1 MGVPIHYGLAY
12 SPAYEN
18 TRSKAMTMSTLRIH
32 SILFLGLLSGLLH
45 FSVWASDDTVVS
57 ATELPP
63 ARIVLMDKSVIWGE
77 IIDIREGEV
86 VVDTQWIGEVSIDLT
101 AITLLESDQ
110 EIELLTKD
118 QNKFALSSLQVI
130 EGEVVLEDEENLAVD
145 ELYVANPEEWE
156 EGRGYSLE
164 GRVTSAVE
172 YLRGNTSTDQF
183 NANFETILLSQ
194 RDRITVRGDYAE
206 TSAVVLTPKLD
217 AEGEAELDAN
227 GDPAVTKTSTPTV
240 DNWAVVG
247 KYDYFLSNS
256 QNYLGVNLG
265 VNADRFAD
273 IERRAFIGPYF
284 GRKLF
289 VDKTYQLDAELGLS
303 YVETDFI
310 ERDYDGDD
318 PAARNA
324 SDNYFTGL
332 NLNFTGEAE
341 LFDGSLN
348 LYLRQTNILN
358 VSDMDKSIYRTT
370 FGLRFPL
377 LFGLE
382 AAAEASAD
390 YDGGAAPGKEK
401 LDEALRFRIGYT
413 W

>member
-1 MGVPIHYGLAY
+1 
-12 SPAYEN
+12 
-18 TRSKAMTMSTLRIH
+18 MTTLRIH
-32 SILFLGLLSGLLH
+32 AILFLGLLSGLFHL
-45 FSVWASDDTVVS
+45 SVWAADNAVVS
-57 ATELPP
+57 ATESPP
-63 ARIVLMDKSVIWGE
+63 ARIVLMDQSVIWGE
-77 IIDIREGEV
+77 VIDIREGEV
-86 VVDTQWIGEVSIDLT
+86 VVKTQWIGEVSIDLT
-101 AITLLESDQ
+101 AIMLLESDQ

-118 QNKFALSSLQVI
+118 QNKFALSSLQVV

-172 YLRGNTSTDQF
+172 FLRGNTSTDQF
-183 NANFETILLSQ
+183 NADFETILRSQ

-206 TSAVVLTPKLD
+206 TSAVVLSPEYD
-217 AEGEAELDAN
+217 FDGDPVLDAN
-227 GDPAVTKTSTPTV
+227 GDQAVTKTSTPTI

-273 IERRAFIGPYF
+273 IERRAYIGPYF

-310 ERDYDGDD
+310 ERDSGDD
-318 PAARNA
+318 PVAAN
-324 SDNYFTGL
+324 SPDNYFTGI
-332 NLNFTGEAE
+332 NLNFTGETE
-341 LFDGSLN
+341 LFDGALN

-358 VSDMDKSIYRTT
+358 VSDMEKSIYRTT

-377 LFGLE
+377 LLGLE
-382 AAAEASAD
+382 VAAEASAD

-401 LDEALRFRIGYT
+401 LDEAVKFRIGYN

>member
-12 SPAYEN
+12 SPAYKN

-32 SILFLGLLSGLLH
+32 SILFLGLLSGLFH

-57 ATELPP
+57 AAESPP
-63 ARIVLMDKSVIWGE
+63 ARIVLMDQSVIWGE
-77 IIDIREGEV
+77 VIDIREGEV
-86 VVDTQWIGEVSIDLT
+86 VVETQWLGEVSIDLT
-101 AITLLESDQ
+101 AIMLLESDQ

-118 QNKFALSSLQVI
+118 QNKFALSSLQVV
-130 EGEVVLEDEENLAVD
+130 EGVVVLEDKENLAVD
-145 ELYVANPEEWE
+145 ELYVANPEDWE

-172 YLRGNTSTDQF
+172 FLRGNTPTDQF
-183 NANFETILLSQ
+183 NADFETILRSQ
-194 RDRITVRGDYAE
+194 RDRITFRGDYAE
-206 TSAVVLTPKLD
+206 TSAVVLSPEYDALGEPVLD
-217 AEGEAELDAN
+217 DN
-227 GDPAVTKTSTPTV
+227 GDQAVTKTSTQTI
-240 DNWAVVG
+240 DNWAIVG

-256 QNYLGVNLG
+256 QNYLGVDLG

-273 IERRAFIGPYF
+273 IERRAYIGPYF

-310 ERDYDGDD
+310 ERDYDDD
-318 PAARNA
+318 PVAAN
-324 SDNYFTGL
+324 SPDNYFTGI
-332 NLNFTGEAE
+332 NLNFTGETE
-341 LFDGSLN
+341 LFDGALN

-377 LFGLE
+377 LLGLE
-382 AAAEASAD
+382 VAAEASAD

-401 LDEALRFRIGYT
+401 LDEAVRFRIGYN

>member
-1 MGVPIHYGLAY
+1 MVVPIHYCLTY
-12 SPAYEN
+12 SLAYEN
-18 TRSKAMTMSTLRIH
+18 TRLKAMTMTTLRIH
-32 SILFLGLLSGLLH
+32 AILFLGLLSGLFHL
-45 FSVWASDDTVVS
+45 SVWAADNAVVS
-57 ATELPP
+57 ATESPP
-63 ARIVLMDKSVIWGE
+63 ARIVLMDQSVIWGE
-77 IIDIREGEV
+77 VIDIREGEV
-86 VVDTQWIGEVSIDLT
+86 VVKTQWIGEVSIDLT
-101 AITLLESDQ
+101 AIMLLESDQ

-118 QNKFALSSLQVI
+118 QNKFALSSLQVV

-156 EGRGYSLE
+156 EGHGYSLE

-172 YLRGNTSTDQF
+172 FLRGNTSTDQF
-183 NANFETILLSQ
+183 NADFETILRSQ

-206 TSAVVLTPKLD
+206 TSAVVLSPEYD
-217 AEGEAELDAN
+217 FDGAPVLDAN
-227 GDPAVTKTSTPTV
+227 GDQAVTKTSTPTI

-273 IERRAFIGPYF
+273 IERRAYIGPYF

-310 ERDYDGDD
+310 ERDSGDD
-318 PAARNA
+318 PIAAN
-324 SDNYFTGL
+324 SPDNYFTGI
-332 NLNFTGEAE
+332 NLNFTGETE
-341 LFDGSLN
+341 LFDGALN

-358 VSDMDKSIYRTT
+358 VSDMEKSIYRTT

-377 LFGLE
+377 LLGLE
-382 AAAEASAD
+382 VAAEASAD

-401 LDEALRFRIGYT
+401 LDEAVKFRIGYN

>member
-1 MGVPIHYGLAY
+1 MVVPIHYCLTY
-12 SPAYEN
+12 SLAYEN
-18 TRSKAMTMSTLRIH
+18 TRLKAMTMTTLRIH
-32 SILFLGLLSGLLH
+32 AILFLGLLSGLFHL
-45 FSVWASDDTVVS
+45 SVWAADNAVVS
-57 ATELPP
+57 PPESPP
-63 ARIVLMDKSVIWGE
+63 ARIVLMDQSVIWGE
-77 IIDIREGEV
+77 VIDIREGEV
-86 VVDTQWIGEVSIDLT
+86 VVKTQWIGEVSIDLT
-101 AITLLESDQ
+101 AIMLLESDQ

-118 QNKFALSSLQVI
+118 QNKFALSSLQVV

-156 EGRGYSLE
+156 EGHGYSLE

-172 YLRGNTSTDQF
+172 FLRGNTSTDQF
-183 NANFETILLSQ
+183 NADFETILRSQ

-206 TSAVVLTPKLD
+206 TSAVVLSPKYD
-217 AEGEAELDAN
+217 FDGAPVLDAN
-227 GDPAVTKTSTPTV
+227 GDQAVTKTSTPTI

-273 IERRAFIGPYF
+273 IERRAYIGPYF

-310 ERDYDGDD
+310 ERDSGDD
-318 PAARNA
+318 LVAAN
-324 SDNYFTGL
+324 SPDNYFTGI
-332 NLNFTGEAE
+332 NLNFTGETE
-341 LFDGSLN
+341 LFDGALN

-358 VSDMDKSIYRTT
+358 VSDMEKSIYRTT

-377 LFGLE
+377 LLGLE
-382 AAAEASAD
+382 VAAEASAD

-401 LDEALRFRIGYT
+401 LDEAVKFRIGYN

>member
-1 MGVPIHYGLAY
+1 MGVPIHYCLAY
-12 SPAYEN
+12 SPAYKN
-18 TRSKAMTMSTLRIH
+18 TRLKAMTMTRLRIH
-32 SILFLGLLSGLLH
+32 AILFLGLLSGL
-45 FSVWASDDTVVS
+45 FQPPAWASEDTAVS
-57 ATELPP
+57 PPESPP
-63 ARIVLMDKSVIWGE
+63 ARIVLVDQSVIWGE
-77 IIDIREGEV
+77 VIDIREGEV
-86 VVDTQWIGEVSIDLT
+86 VVETQWLGEVSIDLT
-101 AITLLESDQ
+101 AIMLLESDQ
-110 EIELLTKD
+110 KIELLTKD
-118 QNKFALSSLQVI
+118 QNKFALSSLQVV
-130 EGEVVLEDEENLAVD
+130 EGEVLLEDKENLAVD
-145 ELYVANPEEWE
+145 ELYVANPEDWE

-172 YLRGNTSTDQF
+172 FLRGNTSTDQF
-183 NANFETILLSQ
+183 NADFETILRSQ

-206 TSAVVLTPKLD
+206 TSAVVLTPKVL
-217 AEGEAELDAN
+217 EGEPVLDAN
-227 GDPAVTKTSTPTV
+227 GDPAVTKTSTPTI

-273 IERRAFIGPYF
+273 IERRAYIGPYF

-310 ERDYDGDD
+310 EPDD
-318 PAARNA
+318 PAARNS
-324 SDNYFTGL
+324 SDNYFTGI
-332 NLNFTGEAE
+332 NLNFTGETE
-341 LFDGSLN
+341 LFDGALN

-401 LDEALRFRIGYT
+401 LDEAVRFRIGYT

>member
-1 MGVPIHYGLAY
+1 MVVPIHYCLTY
-12 SPAYEN
+12 SLAYEN
-18 TRSKAMTMSTLRIH
+18 TRLKAMTMTTLRIH
-32 SILFLGLLSGLLH
+32 AILFLGLLSGLFHL
-45 FSVWASDDTVVS
+45 SVWAADNAVVS
-57 ATELPP
+57 ATESPP
-63 ARIVLMDKSVIWGE
+63 ARIVLMDQSVIWGE
-77 IIDIREGEV
+77 VIDIREGEV
-86 VVDTQWIGEVSIDLT
+86 VVKTQWIGEVSIDLT
-101 AITLLESDQ
+101 AIMLLESDQ

-118 QNKFALSSLQVI
+118 QNKFALSSLQVV

-156 EGRGYSLE
+156 EGHGYSLE

-172 YLRGNTSTDQF
+172 FLRGNTSTDQF
-183 NANFETILLSQ
+183 NADFETILRSQ

-206 TSAVVLTPKLD
+206 TSAVVLSPEYD
-217 AEGEAELDAN
+217 FDGAPVLDAN
-227 GDPAVTKTSTPTV
+227 GDQAVTKTSTPTI
-240 DNWAVVG
+240 DNWAIVG

-273 IERRAFIGPYF
+273 IERRAYIGPYF

-310 ERDYDGDD
+310 ERDSGDD
-318 PAARNA
+318 PVAAN
-324 SDNYFTGL
+324 SPDNYFTGI
-332 NLNFTGEAE
+332 NLNFTGETE
-341 LFDGSLN
+341 LFDGALS

-358 VSDMDKSIYRTT
+358 VSDMEKSIYRTT

-377 LFGLE
+377 LLGLE
-382 AAAEASAD
+382 VAAEASAD

-401 LDEALRFRIGYT
+401 LDEAVKFRIGYN

>member
-12 SPAYEN
+12 SPAYKN

-32 SILFLGLLSGLLH
+32 SILFLGLLSGLFH

-57 ATELPP
+57 AAESPP
-63 ARIVLMDKSVIWGE
+63 ARIVLMDQSVIWGE
-77 IIDIREGEV
+77 VIDIREGEV
-86 VVDTQWIGEVSIDLT
+86 VVETQWLGEVSIDLT
-101 AITLLESDQ
+101 AIMLLESDQ

-118 QNKFALSSLQVI
+118 QNKFDLSSLQVV
-130 EGEVVLEDEENLAVD
+130 EGVVVLEDKENLAVD
-145 ELYVANPEEWE
+145 ELYVANPEDWE

-172 YLRGNTSTDQF
+172 FLRGNTPTDQF
-183 NANFETILLSQ
+183 NADFETILRSQ
-194 RDRITVRGDYAE
+194 RDRITFRGDYAE
-206 TSAVVLTPKLD
+206 TSAVVLSPEYDALGEPVLD
-217 AEGEAELDAN
+217 DN
-227 GDPAVTKTSTPTV
+227 GDQAVTKTSTPTI
-240 DNWAVVG
+240 DNWAIVG

-273 IERRAFIGPYF
+273 IERRAYIGPYF

-310 ERDYDGDD
+310 ERDYDDD
-318 PAARNA
+318 PVAAN
-324 SDNYFTGL
+324 SPDNYFTGI
-332 NLNFTGEAE
+332 NLNFTGETE
-341 LFDGSLN
+341 LFDGALN

-377 LFGLE
+377 LLGLE
-382 AAAEASAD
+382 VAAEASAD

-401 LDEALRFRIGYT
+401 LDEAVRFRIGYN

>member
-32 SILFLGLLSGLLH
+32 SILFLGLLSGLFH

-57 ATELPP
+57 AAESPP
-63 ARIVLMDKSVIWGE
+63 ARIVLMDQSVIWGE
-77 IIDIREGEV
+77 VIDIREGEV
-86 VVDTQWIGEVSIDLT
+86 VVETQWLGEVSIDLT
-101 AITLLESDQ
+101 AIMLLESDQ

-118 QNKFALSSLQVI
+118 QNKFALSSLQVV
-130 EGEVVLEDEENLAVD
+130 EGVVVLEDKENLAVD
-145 ELYVANPEEWE
+145 ELYVANPEDWE

-172 YLRGNTSTDQF
+172 FLRGNTSTDQF
-183 NANFETILLSQ
+183 NADFETILRSQ
-194 RDRITVRGDYAE
+194 RDRITFRGDYAE
-206 TSAVVLTPKLD
+206 TSAVVLSPEYDALGEPVLD
-217 AEGEAELDAN
+217 DN
-227 GDPAVTKTSTPTV
+227 GDQAVTKTSTPTI
-240 DNWAVVG
+240 DNWAIVG

-273 IERRAFIGPYF
+273 IERRAYIGPYF

-310 ERDYDGDD
+310 ERDYDDD
-318 PAARNA
+318 PVAAN
-324 SDNYFTGL
+324 SPDNYFTGI
-332 NLNFTGEAE
+332 NLNFTGETE
-341 LFDGSLN
+341 LFDGALN

-377 LFGLE
+377 LLGLE
-382 AAAEASAD
+382 VAAEASAD

-401 LDEALRFRIGYT
+401 LDEAVRFRIGYN

>member
-1 MGVPIHYGLAY
+1 MVVPIHYRLDYSLAN
-12 SPAYEN
+12 EN
-18 TRSKAMTMSTLRIH
+18 TRRKAMTISTSRIH
-32 SILFLGLLSGLLH
+32 VILFLGLLSGLFHL
-45 FSVWASDDTVVS
+45 SVWAADDTAVS
-57 ATELPP
+57 ATESPP
-63 ARIVLMDKSVIWGE
+63 ARIVLMDQSVIWGE
-77 IIDIREGEV
+77 VIDIREGEV
-86 VVDTQWIGEVSIDLT
+86 VVETQWLGEVSIDLT
-101 AITLLESDQ
+101 AIMLLESNQ

-118 QNKFALSSLQVI
+118 QNKFALSSLQVV

-145 ELYVANPEEWE
+145 ELYVANPEDWE
-156 EGRGYSLE
+156 EGHGYSLE

-172 YLRGNTSTDQF
+172 FLRGNTSTDQF
-183 NANFETILLSQ
+183 NADFETILRSQ

-206 TSAVVLTPKLD
+206 TSAVVLTPKVL
-217 AEGEAELDAN
+217 EGEPVLDAN
-227 GDPAVTKTSTPTV
+227 GDPAVTKTSTPTI

-310 ERDYDGDD
+310 ESDNDD
-318 PAARNA
+318 PAARDA

-401 LDEALRFRIGYT
+401 LDEAVRFRIGYT

>member
-32 SILFLGLLSGLLH
+32 SILFLGLLSGLFHL
-45 FSVWASDDTVVS
+45 SVWASDDTVVS
-57 ATELPP
+57 AAESPP
-63 ARIVLMDKSVIWGE
+63 ARIVLMDQSVIWGE
-77 IIDIREGEV
+77 VIDIREGEV
-86 VVDTQWIGEVSIDLT
+86 VVETQWLGEVSIDLT
-101 AITLLESDQ
+101 AIMLLESDQ

-118 QNKFALSSLQVI
+118 QNKFALSSLQVV
-130 EGEVVLEDEENLAVD
+130 EGVVVLEDKENLAVD
-145 ELYVANPEEWE
+145 ELYVANPEDWE

-172 YLRGNTSTDQF
+172 FLRGNTSTDQF
-183 NANFETILLSQ
+183 NADFETILRSQ
-194 RDRITVRGDYAE
+194 RDRITFRGDYAE
-206 TSAVVLTPKLD
+206 TSAVVLSPEYDALGEPVLD
-217 AEGEAELDAN
+217 DN
-227 GDPAVTKTSTPTV
+227 GDQAVTKTSTPTI
-240 DNWAVVG
+240 DNWAIVG

-273 IERRAFIGPYF
+273 IERRAYIGPYF

-310 ERDYDGDD
+310 ERDYDDD
-318 PAARNA
+318 PVAAN
-324 SDNYFTGL
+324 SPDNYFTGI
-332 NLNFTGEAE
+332 NLNFTGETE
-341 LFDGSLN
+341 LFDGALN

-377 LFGLE
+377 LLGLE
-382 AAAEASAD
+382 VAAEASAD

-401 LDEALRFRIGYT
+401 LDEAVRFRIGYN

>member
-1 MGVPIHYGLAY
+1 V
-12 SPAYEN
+12 
-18 TRSKAMTMSTLRIH
+18 
-32 SILFLGLLSGLLH
+32 
-45 FSVWASDDTVVS
+45 DQ
-57 ATELPP
+57 
-63 ARIVLMDKSVIWGE
+63 SVIWGE
-77 IIDIREGEV
+77 VIDIREGEV
-86 VVDTQWIGEVSIDLT
+86 VVETQWLGEVSIDLT
-101 AITLLESDQ
+101 AIMLLESDQ
-110 EIELLTKD
+110 KIELLTKD
-118 QNKFALSSLQVI
+118 QNKFALSSLQVV
-130 EGEVVLEDEENLAVD
+130 EGEVVLEDKENLAVD
-145 ELYVANPEEWE
+145 ELYVANPEDWE

-172 YLRGNTSTDQF
+172 FLRGNTSTDQF
-183 NANFETILLSQ
+183 NADFETILRSQ
-194 RDRITVRGDYAE
+194 RDRITFRGDYAE
-206 TSAVVLTPKLD
+206 TSAVVLSPEYDEMGEPVLD
-217 AEGEAELDAN
+217 VN
-227 GDPAVTKTSTPTV
+227 GDQAVTKDSTPTI
-240 DNWAVVG
+240 DNWAIVG

-273 IERRAFIGPYF
+273 IERRAYIGPYF

-310 ERDYDGDD
+310 EPDD

-324 SDNYFTGL
+324 SDNYFTGI
-332 NLNFTGEAE
+332 NLNFTGETE
-341 LFDGSLN
+341 LFDGALN

-401 LDEALRFRIGYT
+401 LDEAVRFRIGYN

>member
-1 MGVPIHYGLAY
+1 MVVPIHYCLTY
-12 SPAYEN
+12 SLAYEN
-18 TRSKAMTMSTLRIH
+18 TRLKAMTMTTLRIH
-32 SILFLGLLSGLLH
+32 AILFLGLLSGLFHL
-45 FSVWASDDTVVS
+45 SVWAADNAVVS
-57 ATELPP
+57 ATESPP
-63 ARIVLMDKSVIWGE
+63 ARIVLMDQSVIWGE
-77 IIDIREGEV
+77 VIDIREGEV
-86 VVDTQWIGEVSIDLT
+86 VVKTQWIGEVSIDLT
-101 AITLLESDQ
+101 AIMLLESDQ

-118 QNKFALSSLQVI
+118 QNKFALSSLQVV

-145 ELYVANPEEWE
+145 ELYVANPEDWE
-156 EGRGYSLE
+156 EGHGYSLE

-172 YLRGNTSTDQF
+172 FLRGNTSTDQF
-183 NANFETILLSQ
+183 NADFETILRSQ

-206 TSAVVLTPKLD
+206 TSAVVLSPEYDEMGEPVLD
-217 AEGEAELDAN
+217 VN
-227 GDPAVTKTSTPTV
+227 GDQAVTKDSTPTI

-273 IERRAFIGPYF
+273 IERRAYIGPYF

-310 ERDYDGDD
+310 ERDSGDD
-318 PAARNA
+318 PVAAN
-324 SDNYFTGL
+324 SPDNYFTGI
-332 NLNFTGEAE
+332 NLNFTGETE
-341 LFDGSLN
+341 LFDGALN

-358 VSDMDKSIYRTT
+358 VSDMEKSIYRTT

-377 LFGLE
+377 LLGLE
-382 AAAEASAD
+382 VAAEASAD

-401 LDEALRFRIGYT
+401 LDEAVRFRIGYN

>member
-1 MGVPIHYGLAY
+1 MVVPIHYCLTY
-12 SPAYEN
+12 SLAYEN
-18 TRSKAMTMSTLRIH
+18 TRLKAMTMTTLRIH
-32 SILFLGLLSGLLH
+32 AILFLGLLSGLFHL
-45 FSVWASDDTVVS
+45 SVWAADNAVVS
-57 ATELPP
+57 ATESPP
-63 ARIVLMDKSVIWGE
+63 ARIVLMDQSVIWGE
-77 IIDIREGEV
+77 VIDIREGEV
-86 VVDTQWIGEVSIDLT
+86 VVKTQWIGEVSIDLT
-101 AITLLESDQ
+101 AIMLLESDQ

-118 QNKFALSSLQVI
+118 QNKFALSSLQVV

-156 EGRGYSLE
+156 EGHGYSLE

-172 YLRGNTSTDQF
+172 FLRGNTSTDQF
-183 NANFETILLSQ
+183 NADFETILRSQ

-206 TSAVVLTPKLD
+206 TSAVVLSPKYD
-217 AEGEAELDAN
+217 FDGAPVLDAN
-227 GDPAVTKTSTPTV
+227 GDQAVTKTSTPTI

-273 IERRAFIGPYF
+273 IERRAYIGPYF

-310 ERDYDGDD
+310 ERDSGDD
-318 PAARNA
+318 LVAAN
-324 SDNYFTGL
+324 SPDNYFTGI
-332 NLNFTGEAE
+332 NLNFTGETE
-341 LFDGSLN
+341 LFDGALN

-358 VSDMDKSIYRTT
+358 VSDMEKSIYRTT

-377 LFGLE
+377 LLGLE
-382 AAAEASAD
+382 VAAEASAD

-401 LDEALRFRIGYT
+401 LDEAVKFRIGYN

>member
-12 SPAYEN
+12 SPAYKN

-32 SILFLGLLSGLLH
+32 SILFLGLLSGLFH

-57 ATELPP
+57 AAESPP
-63 ARIVLMDKSVIWGE
+63 ARIVLMDQSVIWGE
-77 IIDIREGEV
+77 VIDIREGEV
-86 VVDTQWIGEVSIDLT
+86 VVETQWLGEVSIDLT
-101 AITLLESDQ
+101 AIMLLESDQ

-118 QNKFALSSLQVI
+118 QNKFALSSLQVV
-130 EGEVVLEDEENLAVD
+130 EGVVVLEDKENLAVD
-145 ELYVANPEEWE
+145 ELYVANPEDWE

-172 YLRGNTSTDQF
+172 FLRGNTPTDQF
-183 NANFETILLSQ
+183 NADFETILRSQ
-194 RDRITVRGDYAE
+194 RDRITFRGDYAE
-206 TSAVVLTPKLD
+206 TSAVVLSPKLD
-217 AEGEAELDAN
+217 VEGEPVLDDN
-227 GDPAVTKTSTPTV
+227 GDQAVTKTSTPTI
-240 DNWAVVG
+240 DNWAIVG

-273 IERRAFIGPYF
+273 IERRAYIGPYF

-310 ERDYDGDD
+310 ERDYDDD
-318 PAARNA
+318 PVAAN
-324 SDNYFTGL
+324 SPDNYFTGI
-332 NLNFTGEAE
+332 NLNFTGETE
-341 LFDGSLN
+341 LFDGALN

-377 LFGLE
+377 LLGLE
-382 AAAEASAD
+382 VAAEASAD

-401 LDEALRFRIGYT
+401 LDEAVRFRIGYN

>member
-12 SPAYEN
+12 SPAYKN

-32 SILFLGLLSGLLH
+32 SILFLGLLSGLFH

-57 ATELPP
+57 AAESPP
-63 ARIVLMDKSVIWGE
+63 ARIVLMDQSVIWGE
-77 IIDIREGEV
+77 VIDIREGEV
-86 VVDTQWIGEVSIDLT
+86 VVETQWLGEVSIDLT
-101 AITLLESDQ
+101 AIMLLESDQ

-118 QNKFALSSLQVI
+118 QNKFALSSLQVV
-130 EGEVVLEDEENLAVD
+130 EGVVVLEDKENLAVD
-145 ELYVANPEEWE
+145 ELYVANPEDWE

-172 YLRGNTSTDQF
+172 FLRGNTPTDQF
-183 NANFETILLSQ
+183 NADFETILRSQ
-194 RDRITVRGDYAE
+194 RDRITFRGDYAE
-206 TSAVVLTPKLD
+206 TSAVVLSPEYDVLGEPVLD
-217 AEGEAELDAN
+217 DN
-227 GDPAVTKTSTPTV
+227 GDQAVTKTSTPTI
-240 DNWAVVG
+240 DNWAIVG

-273 IERRAFIGPYF
+273 IERRAYIGPYF

-310 ERDYDGDD
+310 ERDYDDD
-318 PAARNA
+318 PVAAN
-324 SDNYFTGL
+324 SPDNYFTGI
-332 NLNFTGEAE
+332 NLNFTGETE
-341 LFDGSLN
+341 LFDGALN

-377 LFGLE
+377 LLGLE
-382 AAAEASAD
+382 VAAEASAD

-401 LDEALRFRIGYT
+401 LDEAVRFRIGYN

>member
-12 SPAYEN
+12 SPAYKN

-32 SILFLGLLSGLLH
+32 SILFLGLLSGLFH

-57 ATELPP
+57 AAESPP
-63 ARIVLMDKSVIWGE
+63 ARIVLMDQSVIWGE
-77 IIDIREGEV
+77 VIDIREGEV
-86 VVDTQWIGEVSIDLT
+86 VVETQWLGEVSIDLT
-101 AITLLESDQ
+101 AIMLLESDQ

-118 QNKFALSSLQVI
+118 QNKFALSSLQVV
-130 EGEVVLEDEENLAVD
+130 EGVVVLEDKENLAVD
-145 ELYVANPEEWE
+145 ELYVANPEDWE

-172 YLRGNTSTDQF
+172 FLRGNTPTDQF
-183 NANFETILLSQ
+183 NADFETILRSQ
-194 RDRITVRGDYAE
+194 RDRITFRGDYAE
-206 TSAVVLTPKLD
+206 TSAVVLSPEYDVLGEPVLD
-217 AEGEAELDAN
+217 DN
-227 GDPAVTKTSTPTV
+227 GDQAVTKTSTQTI
-240 DNWAVVG
+240 DNWAIVG

-273 IERRAFIGPYF
+273 IERRAYIGPYF

-310 ERDYDGDD
+310 ERDYDDD
-318 PAARNA
+318 PVAAN
-324 SDNYFTGL
+324 SPDNYFTGI
-332 NLNFTGEAE
+332 NLNFTGETE
-341 LFDGSLN
+341 LFDGALN

-377 LFGLE
+377 LLGLE
-382 AAAEASAD
+382 VAAEASAD

-401 LDEALRFRIGYT
+401 LDETVRFRIGYN

>member
-1 MGVPIHYGLAY
+1 
-12 SPAYEN
+12 
-18 TRSKAMTMSTLRIH
+18 MTTLRIH
-32 SILFLGLLSGLLH
+32 AILFLGLLSGLFHL
-45 FSVWASDDTVVS
+45 SVWAADNAVVS
-57 ATELPP
+57 ATESPP
-63 ARIVLMDKSVIWGE
+63 ARIVLMDQSVIWGE
-77 IIDIREGEV
+77 VIDIREGEV
-86 VVDTQWIGEVSIDLT
+86 VVKTQWIGEVSIDLT
-101 AITLLESDQ
+101 AIMLLESDQ

-118 QNKFALSSLQVI
+118 QNKFALSSLQVV

-172 YLRGNTSTDQF
+172 FLRGNTSTDQF
-183 NANFETILLSQ
+183 NADFETILRSQ

-206 TSAVVLTPKLD
+206 TSAVVLSPEYD
-217 AEGEAELDAN
+217 FDGAPVLDAN
-227 GDPAVTKTSTPTV
+227 GDQAVTKTSTPTI

-273 IERRAFIGPYF
+273 IERRAYIGPYF

-310 ERDYDGDD
+310 ERDSGDD
-318 PAARNA
+318 PVAAN
-324 SDNYFTGL
+324 SPDNYFTGI
-332 NLNFTGEAE
+332 NLNFTGETE
-341 LFDGSLN
+341 LFDGALN

-358 VSDMDKSIYRTT
+358 VSDMEKSIYRTT

-377 LFGLE
+377 LLGLE
-382 AAAEASAD
+382 VAAEASAD

-401 LDEALRFRIGYT
+401 LDEAVKFRIGYN

>member
-1 MGVPIHYGLAY
+1 MVVPIHYRLDYSLAN
-12 SPAYEN
+12 EN
-18 TRSKAMTMSTLRIH
+18 TRRKAMTISTSRIH
-32 SILFLGLLSGLLH
+32 VILFLGLLSGLFHL
-45 FSVWASDDTVVS
+45 SVWAADDTAVS
-57 ATELPP
+57 ATESPP
-63 ARIVLMDKSVIWGE
+63 ARIVLMDQSVIWGE
-77 IIDIREGEV
+77 VIDIREGEV
-86 VVDTQWIGEVSIDLT
+86 VVETQWLGEVSIDLT
-101 AITLLESDQ
+101 AIMLLESDQ

-118 QNKFALSSLQVI
+118 QNKFALSSLQVV

-145 ELYVANPEEWE
+145 ELYVANPEDWE
-156 EGRGYSLE
+156 EGHGYSLE

-172 YLRGNTSTDQF
+172 FLRGNTSTDQF
-183 NANFETILLSQ
+183 NADFETILRSQ

-206 TSAVVLTPKLD
+206 TSAVVLTPKVL
-217 AEGEAELDAN
+217 EGEPVLDAN
-227 GDPAVTKTSTPTV
+227 GDPAVTKTSTPTI

-310 ERDYDGDD
+310 ESDNDD
-318 PAARNA
+318 PAARDA

-401 LDEALRFRIGYT
+401 LDEAVRFRIGYT

>member
-1 MGVPIHYGLAY
+1 MVVPIHYCLTY
-12 SPAYEN
+12 SLAYEN
-18 TRSKAMTMSTLRIH
+18 TRLKAMTMTTLRIH
-32 SILFLGLLSGLLH
+32 AILFLGLLSGLFHL
-45 FSVWASDDTVVS
+45 SVWAADNAVVS
-57 ATELPP
+57 ATESPP
-63 ARIVLMDKSVIWGE
+63 ARIVLMDQSVIWGE
-77 IIDIREGEV
+77 VIDIREGEV
-86 VVDTQWIGEVSIDLT
+86 VVKTQWIGEVSIDLT
-101 AITLLESDQ
+101 AIMLLESDQ

-118 QNKFALSSLQVI
+118 QNKFALSSLQVV

-156 EGRGYSLE
+156 EGHGYSLE

-172 YLRGNTSTDQF
+172 FLRGNTSTDQF
-183 NANFETILLSQ
+183 NADFETILRSQ

-206 TSAVVLTPKLD
+206 TSAVVLSPEYD
-217 AEGEAELDAN
+217 FDGAPVLDAN
-227 GDPAVTKTSTPTV
+227 GDQAVTKTSTPTI

-273 IERRAFIGPYF
+273 IERRAYIGPYF

-310 ERDYDGDD
+310 ERDSGDD
-318 PAARNA
+318 PVAAN
-324 SDNYFTGL
+324 SPDNYFTGI
-332 NLNFTGEAE
+332 NLNFTGETE
-341 LFDGSLN
+341 LFDGALN

-358 VSDMDKSIYRTT
+358 VSDMEKSIYRTT

-377 LFGLE
+377 LLGLE
-382 AAAEASAD
+382 VAAEASAD

-401 LDEALRFRIGYT
+401 LDEAVKFRIGYN

>member
-12 SPAYEN
+12 SPAYKN

-32 SILFLGLLSGLLH
+32 SILFLGLLSGLFHL
-45 FSVWASDDTVVS
+45 SVWASDDTVVS
-57 ATELPP
+57 AAESPP
-63 ARIVLMDKSVIWGE
+63 ARIVLMDQSVIWGE
-77 IIDIREGEV
+77 VIDIREGEV
-86 VVDTQWIGEVSIDLT
+86 VVETQWLGEVSIDLT
-101 AITLLESDQ
+101 AIMLLESDQ

-118 QNKFALSSLQVI
+118 QNKFALSSLQVV
-130 EGEVVLEDEENLAVD
+130 EGVVVLEDKENLAVD
-145 ELYVANPEEWE
+145 ELYVANPEDWE

-172 YLRGNTSTDQF
+172 FLRGNTSTDQF
-183 NANFETILLSQ
+183 NADFETILRSQ
-194 RDRITVRGDYAE
+194 RDRITFRGDYAE
-206 TSAVVLTPKLD
+206 TSAVVLSPEYDALGEPVLD
-217 AEGEAELDAN
+217 DN
-227 GDPAVTKTSTPTV
+227 GDQAVTKTSTPTI
-240 DNWAVVG
+240 DNWAIVG

-273 IERRAFIGPYF
+273 IERRAYIGPYF

-310 ERDYDGDD
+310 ERDYDDD
-318 PAARNA
+318 PVAAN
-324 SDNYFTGL
+324 SPDNYFTGI
-332 NLNFTGEAE
+332 NLNFTGETE
-341 LFDGSLN
+341 LFDGALN

-377 LFGLE
+377 LLGLE
-382 AAAEASAD
+382 VAAEASAD

-401 LDEALRFRIGYT
+401 LDEAVRFRIGYN

>member
-32 SILFLGLLSGLLH
+32 SILFLGLLSGLFHL
-45 FSVWASDDTVVS
+45 SVWASDDTVVS
-57 ATELPP
+57 AAESPP
-63 ARIVLMDKSVIWGE
+63 ARIVLMDQSVIWGE
-77 IIDIREGEV
+77 VIDIREGEV
-86 VVDTQWIGEVSIDLT
+86 VVETQWLGEVSIDLT
-101 AITLLESDQ
+101 AIMLLESDQ

-118 QNKFALSSLQVI
+118 QNKFALSSLQVV
-130 EGEVVLEDEENLAVD
+130 EGVVVLEDKENLAVD
-145 ELYVANPEEWE
+145 ELYVANPEDWE

-172 YLRGNTSTDQF
+172 FLRGNTSTDQF
-183 NANFETILLSQ
+183 NANFETILRSQ
-194 RDRITVRGDYAE
+194 RDRITFRGDYAE
-206 TSAVVLTPKLD
+206 TRAVVLSPEYDALGEPVLD
-217 AEGEAELDAN
+217 DN
-227 GDPAVTKTSTPTV
+227 GDQAVTKTSTPTI
-240 DNWAVVG
+240 DNWAIVG

-273 IERRAFIGPYF
+273 IERRAYIGPYF

-310 ERDYDGDD
+310 ERDYDDD
-318 PAARNA
+318 PVAAN
-324 SDNYFTGL
+324 SPDNYFTGI
-332 NLNFTGEAE
+332 NLNFTGETE
-341 LFDGSLN
+341 LFDGALN

-401 LDEALRFRIGYT
+401 LDEALRFRIGYN

>member
-1 MGVPIHYGLAY
+1 MVVPIHYCLTY
-12 SPAYEN
+12 SLAYEN
-18 TRSKAMTMSTLRIH
+18 TRLKAMTMTTLRIH
-32 SILFLGLLSGLLH
+32 AILFLGLLSGLFHL
-45 FSVWASDDTVVS
+45 SVWAADNAVVS
-57 ATELPP
+57 ATESPP
-63 ARIVLMDKSVIWGE
+63 ARIVLMDQSVIWGE
-77 IIDIREGEV
+77 VIDIREGEV
-86 VVDTQWIGEVSIDLT
+86 VVKTQWIGEVSIDLT
-101 AITLLESDQ
+101 AIMLLESDQ

-118 QNKFALSSLQVI
+118 QNKFALSSLQVV

-156 EGRGYSLE
+156 EGHGYSLE

-172 YLRGNTSTDQF
+172 FLRGNTSTDQF
-183 NANFETILLSQ
+183 NADFETILRSQ
-194 RDRITVRGDYAE
+194 RDRITFRGDYAE
-206 TSAVVLTPKLD
+206 TSAVVLSPEYD
-217 AEGEAELDAN
+217 EMGEPVLDAN
-227 GDPAVTKTSTPTV
+227 GDQAVTKDSTPTI
-240 DNWAVVG
+240 DNWAIVG
-247 KYDYFLSNS
+247 KYDYFLSNP

-273 IERRAFIGPYF
+273 IERRAYIGPYF

-310 ERDYDGDD
+310 ERGSSGDD

-324 SDNYFTGL
+324 SDNYFTGI
-332 NLNFTGEAE
+332 NLNFTGETE
-341 LFDGSLN
+341 LFDGALN

-401 LDEALRFRIGYT
+401 LDEAVRFRIGYN

>member
-1 MGVPIHYGLAY
+1 MVVPIHYCLTY
-12 SPAYEN
+12 SLAYEN
-18 TRSKAMTMSTLRIH
+18 TRLKAMTMTTLRIH
-32 SILFLGLLSGLLH
+32 AILFLGLLSGLFHL
-45 FSVWASDDTVVS
+45 SVWAADNAVVS
-57 ATELPP
+57 ATESPP
-63 ARIVLMDKSVIWGE
+63 ARIVLMDQSVIWGE
-77 IIDIREGEV
+77 VIDIREGEV
-86 VVDTQWIGEVSIDLT
+86 VVKTQWIGEVSIDLT
-101 AITLLESDQ
+101 AIMLLESDQ

-118 QNKFALSSLQVI
+118 QNKFALSSLQVV

-156 EGRGYSLE
+156 EGHGYSLE

-172 YLRGNTSTDQF
+172 FLRGNTSTDQF
-183 NANFETILLSQ
+183 NADFETILRSQ

-206 TSAVVLTPKLD
+206 TSAVVLSPEYD
-217 AEGEAELDAN
+217 FDGAPVLDAN
-227 GDPAVTKTSTPTV
+227 GDQAVTKTSTPTI

-273 IERRAFIGPYF
+273 IERRAYIGPYF

-310 ERDYDGDD
+310 ERDSGDD
-318 PAARNA
+318 PVAAN
-324 SDNYFTGL
+324 SPDNYFTGI
-332 NLNFTGEAE
+332 NLNFTGETE

-358 VSDMDKSIYRTT
+358 VSDMEKSIYRTT

-401 LDEALRFRIGYT
+401 LDEALRLRVGYK

>member
-32 SILFLGLLSGLLH
+32 SILFLGLLSGLFHL
-45 FSVWASDDTVVS
+45 SVWASDDTVVS
-57 ATELPP
+57 AAESPP
-63 ARIVLMDKSVIWGE
+63 ARIVLMDQSVIWGE
-77 IIDIREGEV
+77 VIDIREGEV
-86 VVDTQWIGEVSIDLT
+86 VVETQWLGEVSIDLT
-101 AITLLESDQ
+101 AIMLLESDQ

-118 QNKFALSSLQVI
+118 QNKFALSSLQVV
-130 EGEVVLEDEENLAVD
+130 EGVVVLEDKENLAVD
-145 ELYVANPEEWE
+145 ELYVANPEDWE

-172 YLRGNTSTDQF
+172 FLRGNTSTDQF
-183 NANFETILLSQ
+183 NADFETILRSQ
-194 RDRITVRGDYAE
+194 RDRITFRGDYAE
-206 TSAVVLTPKLD
+206 TSAVVLSPEYDALGEPVLD
-217 AEGEAELDAN
+217 DN
-227 GDPAVTKTSTPTV
+227 GDPAVIKTSTPTI
-240 DNWAVVG
+240 DNWAIVG

-273 IERRAFIGPYF
+273 IERRAYIGPYF

-310 ERDYDGDD
+310 ERDYDDD
-318 PAARNA
+318 PVAAN
-324 SDNYFTGL
+324 SPDNYFTGI
-332 NLNFTGEAE
+332 NLNFTGETE
-341 LFDGSLN
+341 LFDGALN

-377 LFGLE
+377 LLGLE
-382 AAAEASAD
+382 VAAEASAD

-401 LDEALRFRIGYT
+401 LDEAVRFRIGYN

>member
-12 SPAYEN
+12 SPAYKN

-32 SILFLGLLSGLLH
+32 SILFLGLLSGLFH

-57 ATELPP
+57 AAESPP
-63 ARIVLMDKSVIWGE
+63 ARIVLMDQSVIWGE
-77 IIDIREGEV
+77 VIDIREGEV
-86 VVDTQWIGEVSIDLT
+86 VVETQWLGEVSIDLT
-101 AITLLESDQ
+101 AIMLLESDQ

-118 QNKFALSSLQVI
+118 QNKFALSSLQVV
-130 EGEVVLEDEENLAVD
+130 EGVVVLEDKENLAVD
-145 ELYVANPEEWE
+145 ELYVANPEDWE

-172 YLRGNTSTDQF
+172 FLRGNTPTDQF
-183 NANFETILLSQ
+183 NADFETILRSQ
-194 RDRITVRGDYAE
+194 RDRITFRGDYAE
-206 TSAVVLTPKLD
+206 TSAVVLSPEYDALGEPVLD
-217 AEGEAELDAN
+217 DN
-227 GDPAVTKTSTPTV
+227 GDPAVTKDSTPTI
-240 DNWAVVG
+240 DNWAIVG

-273 IERRAFIGPYF
+273 IERRAYIGPYF

-310 ERDYDGDD
+310 ERDYDDD
-318 PAARNA
+318 PVAAN
-324 SDNYFTGL
+324 SPDNYFTGI
-332 NLNFTGEAE
+332 NLNFTGETE
-341 LFDGSLN
+341 LFDGALN

-377 LFGLE
+377 LLGLE
-382 AAAEASAD
+382 VAAEASAD

-401 LDEALRFRIGYT
+401 LDEAVRFRIGYN

>member
-1 MGVPIHYGLAY
+1 MGVPIFYCLAY
-12 SPAYEN
+12 SLANEN
-18 TRSKAMTMSTLRIH
+18 ACLKAMTMSTLRIH
-32 SILFLGLLSGLLH
+32 AILFLGLLSGL
-45 FSVWASDDTVVS
+45 FQAPAWASDDTAVS
-57 ATELPP
+57 PPQSPP
-63 ARIVLMDKSVIWGE
+63 ARIVLMDQSVIWGE
-77 IIDIREGEV
+77 VIDIREGEV
-86 VVDTQWIGEVSIDLT
+86 VVETQWLGEVSIDLT
-101 AITLLESDQ
+101 AIMLLESDQ

-118 QNKFALSSLQVI
+118 QNKFALSSLQVV
-130 EGEVVLEDEENLAVD
+130 EGEVVLEDKENLAVD
-145 ELYVANPEEWE
+145 ELYVANPEDWE
-156 EGRGYSLE
+156 EGRGYSVE

-172 YLRGNTSTDQF
+172 FLRGNTSTDQF
-183 NANFETILLSQ
+183 NADFETILRSQ
-194 RDRITVRGDYAE
+194 RDRITFRGDYAE

-227 GDPAVTKTSTPTV
+227 GEPAVIKTSTPTI
-240 DNWAVVG
+240 DNWAIVG

-273 IERRAFIGPYF
+273 IERRSYIGPYF

-310 ERDYDGDD
+310 EQDFGDD
-318 PAARNA
+318 PAPAN
-324 SDNYFTGL
+324 SPDNYFTGI
-332 NLNFTGEAE
+332 NLNFTGETE
-341 LFDGSLN
+341 LFDGALN

-358 VSDMDKSIYRTT
+358 VSDMEKSIYRTT

-401 LDEALRFRIGYT
+401 LDEAVKFRIGYN

>member
-1 MGVPIHYGLAY
+1 
-12 SPAYEN
+12 
-18 TRSKAMTMSTLRIH
+18 MTISTSRIH
-32 SILFLGLLSGLLH
+32 VILFLGLLSGLFHL
-45 FSVWASDDTVVS
+45 SVWAADDTAVS
-57 ATELPP
+57 ATESPP
-63 ARIVLMDKSVIWGE
+63 ARIVLMDQSVIWGE
-77 IIDIREGEV
+77 VIDIREGEV
-86 VVDTQWIGEVSIDLT
+86 VVETQWLGEVSIDLT
-101 AITLLESDQ
+101 AIMLLESDQ

-118 QNKFALSSLQVI
+118 QNKFALSSLQVVK
-130 EGEVVLEDEENLAVD
+130 GEVVLEDEENLPVD
-145 ELYVANPEEWE
+145 ELYVANPEDWE
-156 EGRGYSLE
+156 EGHGYSLE

-172 YLRGNTSTDQF
+172 FLRGNTSTDQF
-183 NANFETILLSQ
+183 NADFETILRSQ

-206 TSAVVLTPKLD
+206 TSAVVLTPKVL
-217 AEGEAELDAN
+217 EGEPVLDAN
-227 GDPAVTKTSTPTV
+227 GDPAVTKTSTPTI

-310 ERDYDGDD
+310 ESDNDGDD
-318 PAARNA
+318 PAARDA

-401 LDEALRFRIGYT
+401 LDEAVRFRIGYT

>member
-12 SPAYEN
+12 SPAYKN

-32 SILFLGLLSGLLH
+32 SILFLGLLSGLFH

-57 ATELPP
+57 AAESPP
-63 ARIVLMDKSVIWGE
+63 ARIVLMDQSVILGE
-77 IIDIREGEV
+77 VIDIREGEV
-86 VVDTQWIGEVSIDLT
+86 VVETQWLGEVSIDLT
-101 AITLLESDQ
+101 AIMLLESDQ

-118 QNKFALSSLQVI
+118 QNKFALSSLQVV
-130 EGEVVLEDEENLAVD
+130 EGVVVLEDKENLAVD
-145 ELYVANPEEWE
+145 ELYVANPEDWE

-172 YLRGNTSTDQF
+172 FLRGNTSTDQF
-183 NANFETILLSQ
+183 NADFETILRSQ
-194 RDRITVRGDYAE
+194 RDRITFRGDYAE
-206 TSAVVLTPKLD
+206 TSAVVLSPEYDALGEPVLD
-217 AEGEAELDAN
+217 DN
-227 GDPAVTKTSTPTV
+227 GDPAVTKDSTPTI
-240 DNWAVVG
+240 DNWAIVG

-273 IERRAFIGPYF
+273 IERRAYIGPYF

-289 VDKTYQLDAELGLS
+289 VDKTYQLDAELGVS

-310 ERDYDGDD
+310 ERDYDDD
-318 PAARNA
+318 PVAAN
-324 SDNYFTGL
+324 SPDNYFTGI
-332 NLNFTGEAE
+332 NLNFTGETE
-341 LFDGSLN
+341 LFDGALN

-358 VSDMDKSIYRTT
+358 VSDMEKSIYRTT

-377 LFGLE
+377 LLGLE
-382 AAAEASAD
+382 VAAEASAD

-401 LDEALRFRIGYT
+401 LDEAVRFRIGYN

>member
-1 MGVPIHYGLAY
+1 MVVPIHYCLTY
-12 SPAYEN
+12 SLAYEN
-18 TRSKAMTMSTLRIH
+18 TRLKAMTMTTLRIH
-32 SILFLGLLSGLLH
+32 AILFLGLVSGLFHL
-45 FSVWASDDTVVS
+45 SVWAADNAVVS
-57 ATELPP
+57 ATESPP
-63 ARIVLMDKSVIWGE
+63 ARIVLMDQSVIWGE
-77 IIDIREGEV
+77 VIDIREGEV
-86 VVDTQWIGEVSIDLT
+86 VVKTQWIGEVSIDLT
-101 AITLLESDQ
+101 AIMLLESDQ

-118 QNKFALSSLQVI
+118 QNKFALSSLQVV

-156 EGRGYSLE
+156 EGHGYSLE

-172 YLRGNTSTDQF
+172 FLRGNTSTDQF
-183 NANFETILLSQ
+183 NADFETILRSQ

-206 TSAVVLTPKLD
+206 TSAVVLSPEYD
-217 AEGEAELDAN
+217 FDGAPVLDAN
-227 GDPAVTKTSTPTV
+227 GDQAVTKTSTPTI

-273 IERRAFIGPYF
+273 IERRAYIGPYF

-289 VDKTYQLDAELGLS
+289 VDKTYKLDAELGLS

-310 ERDYDGDD
+310 ERDSGDD
-318 PAARNA
+318 PVAAN
-324 SDNYFTGL
+324 SPDNYFTGI
-332 NLNFTGEAE
+332 NLNFTGETE
-341 LFDGSLN
+341 LFDGALN

-358 VSDMDKSIYRTT
+358 VSDMEKSIYRTT

-377 LFGLE
+377 LLGLE
-382 AAAEASAD
+382 VAAEASAD

-401 LDEALRFRIGYT
+401 LDEAVKFRIGYN

>member
-32 SILFLGLLSGLLH
+32 SILFLGLLSGLFHL
-45 FSVWASDDTVVS
+45 SVWASDDTVVS
-57 ATELPP
+57 AAESPP
-63 ARIVLMDKSVIWGE
+63 ARIVLMDQSVIWGE
-77 IIDIREGEV
+77 VIDIREGEV
-86 VVDTQWIGEVSIDLT
+86 VVETQWLGEVSIDLT
-101 AITLLESDQ
+101 AIMLLESDQ

-118 QNKFALSSLQVI
+118 QNKFALSSLQVV
-130 EGEVVLEDEENLAVD
+130 EGVVVLEDKENLAVD
-145 ELYVANPEEWE
+145 ELYVANPEDWE

-172 YLRGNTSTDQF
+172 FLRGNTSTDQF
-183 NANFETILLSQ
+183 NADFETILRSQ
-194 RDRITVRGDYAE
+194 RDRITFRGDYAE
-206 TSAVVLTPKLD
+206 TSAVVLSPEYDALGEPVLD
-217 AEGEAELDAN
+217 DN
-227 GDPAVTKTSTPTV
+227 GDPAVTKTSTPTI
-240 DNWAVVG
+240 DNWAIVG

-273 IERRAFIGPYF
+273 IERRAYIGPYF

-310 ERDYDGDD
+310 ERDYDDD
-318 PAARNA
+318 PVAAN
-324 SDNYFTGL
+324 SPDNYFTGI
-332 NLNFTGEAE
+332 NLNFTGETE
-341 LFDGSLN
+341 LFDGALN

-377 LFGLE
+377 LLGLE
-382 AAAEASAD
+382 VAAEASAD

-401 LDEALRFRIGYT
+401 LDEAVRFRIGYN

>member
-1 MGVPIHYGLAY
+1 
-12 SPAYEN
+12 
-18 TRSKAMTMSTLRIH
+18 MSALRIH
-32 SILFLGLLSGLLH
+32 AILILGLLSGLFHL
-45 FSVWASDDTVVS
+45 SVWASDNAVVL
-57 ATELPP
+57 ATESPP
-63 ARIVLMDKSVIWGE
+63 ARIVLMDQSVIWGE
-77 IIDIREGEV
+77 VIDIREGEV
-86 VVDTQWIGEVSIDLT
+86 VVKTQWIGEVSIDLT
-101 AITLLESDQ
+101 AIMLLESDQ
-110 EIELLTKD
+110 AIELLTKD
-118 QNKFALSSLQVI
+118 QNKFALSSLQVV
-130 EGEVVLEDEENLAVD
+130 EGEVVLEDKENLAVD
-145 ELYVANPEEWE
+145 ELYVANPEDWE
-156 EGRGYSLE
+156 AGRGYSVE

-172 YLRGNTSTDQF
+172 FLRGNTSTDQF
-183 NANFETILLSQ
+183 NADFETILRSQ
-194 RDRITVRGDYAE
+194 RDRITFRGDYAE
-206 TSAVVLTPKLD
+206 TSAVVLSPKLD
-217 AEGEAELDAN
+217 FEGEPVLDAN
-227 GDPAVTKTSTPTV
+227 GDPAVIKTSTPTI
-240 DNWAVVG
+240 DNWAIVG

-273 IERRAFIGPYF
+273 IERRAYIGPYF

-310 ERDYDGDD
+310 ERDYSADD
-318 PAARNA
+318 PLARNA
-324 SDNYFTGL
+324 SDNYFTGI
-332 NLNFTGEAE
+332 NLNFTGETE
-341 LFDGSLN
+341 LFDGALS

-358 VSDMDKSIYRTT
+358 VSDMEKSIYRTT

-401 LDEALRFRIGYT
+401 LDEAVKFRIGYN